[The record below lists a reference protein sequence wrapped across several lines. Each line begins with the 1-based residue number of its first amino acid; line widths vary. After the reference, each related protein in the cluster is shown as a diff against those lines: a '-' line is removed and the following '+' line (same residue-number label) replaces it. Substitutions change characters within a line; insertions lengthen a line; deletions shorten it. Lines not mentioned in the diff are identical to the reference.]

1 MFPGNQPPLSM
12 LLPTLDAYTTG
23 QTLAARVHNQIDAAH
38 RKGEP
43 VQGFNCSMTYL
54 LNHYLKGKTQL
65 LSREPHDVFPSNIIP
80 VTEEV
85 ISTDNVQQ

>member
-1 MFPGNQPPLSM
+1 MVFTMFSNVGLMRLYDEQ
-12 LLPTLDAYTTG
+12 
-23 QTLAARVHNQIDAAH
+23 
-38 RKGEP
+38 
-43 VQGFNCSMTYL
+43 
-54 LNHYLKGKTQL
+54 GKTQL